1 MILGV
6 AGYVAWKVWKKKAE
20 AANTATATAVA
31 TKAAPKVEVRVPTK
45 V

>member
-6 AGYVAWKVWKKKAE
+6 AGYVAWKIWKKKKEEAAE
-20 AANTATATAVA
+20 AVT